1 VTVRDETATE
11 LERLRLENEA
21 LSGVVGVVASGPD
34 LAHILDRV
42 VDLLTKATSSHAC
55 FVYLRSGDRLVMRAA
70 PPVYSHLVGRI
81 SFGAD
86 EGLAGWAMRD
96 GRAAFIREGA
106 LEDPRNF
113 YVPELEEERFQS
125 MAAIPIASRAG
136 EAIGAIVLHT
146 VAPREF
152 DEGIVNVLS
161 RSASLISGAIE
172 NARLYDEAR
181 ERVEELTQLSNLG
194 REIAAVS
201 DRPQLFEVAATGIR
215 ALVGAEV
222 CRVYETGA
230 GEPRR
235 VAASPAEPRPSDAGE
250 AAVLAALLAERALPV
265 GAGVALGVTEP
276 IAAAL
281 ALPLASGEERLGA
294 IVVAGSDPWPSAGPE
309 LLRAAVHQVNLA
321 LEKISLIERLTEE
334 NVAPDLFDAIAG
346 GDLEV
351 AAGRAE
357 AAGIELRGPHLA
369 AVAVPRGP
377 LPERSWRQRGEAL
390 ERAIRRLGPGA
401 VCDVGP
407 DTVRALLPVGAG
419 GEEAARLAQA
429 LAEVCER
436 EDLSLGFGEA
446 RSGLEG
452 GRRSLGEAGDAARVG
467 ASLLER
473 GGVTRYRDTGA
484 YRYLIEVLD
493 SGGPEDHLR
502 ELVDRLAAYDR
513 ERNAQLLPT
522 LDAYLDQGR
531 SVTATARQ
539 LWIHVN
545 TLRQRLERI
554 EALTGVD
561 LAAEDLLALQL
572 AVKLARVR
580 DGRQDSPSR
589 P

>member
-1 VTVRDETATE
+1 MTVRDEAAATE

-55 FVYLRSGDRLVMRAA
+55 FVYLRSGERLVMRAA

-86 EGLAGWAMRD
+86 EGLAGWAMRE
-96 GRAAFIREGA
+96 GQSTFIREGA

-125 MAAIPIASRAG
+125 MAAIPISSRAG

-181 ERVEELTQLSNLG
+181 ERVEELTRLSNLG

-201 DRPQLFEVAATGIR
+201 DRQQLFEVAATGIR
-215 ALVGAEV
+215 ALVGADV

-235 VAASPAEPRPSDAGE
+235 LASSPAEPRPSDADE

-265 GAGVALGVTEP
+265 GAGAALGVAEP
-276 IAAAL
+276 VAAAL
-281 ALPLASGEERLGA
+281 ALPLSSGEEQRIGA
-294 IVVAGSDPWPSAGPE
+294 IVVAAAEPWPSAGAE

-334 NVAPDLFDAIAG
+334 NVAPDLFDAIAE

-351 AAGRAE
+351 AGGRAE

-369 AVAVPRGP
+369 AVAVARAP

-407 DTVRALLPVGAG
+407 EAVRALLPARAG
-419 GEEAARLAQA
+419 EKTARWEAA

-436 EDLSLGFGEA
+436 ENLSLGLGEVRA
-446 RSGLEG
+446 GLEG
-452 GRRSLGEAGDAARVG
+452 ARRSLGEAGDAARVG

-473 GGVTRYRDTGA
+473 GGVTAYRDTGA
-484 YRYLIEVLD
+484 YRYLIDLLD

-502 ELVDRLAAYDR
+502 ELVDRLATYDR
-513 ERNAQLLPT
+513 ERSAQLLAT

-561 LAAEDLLALQL
+561 LAEEDLLALQL
-572 AVKLARVR
+572 AVKLALVR
-580 DGRQDSPSR
+580 GRGS
-589 P
+589 